1 MHKINT
7 SLPMFKNLF
16 EIKKKSKKSEK
27 MESRK
32 DKKYM
37 KNL

>member
-16 EIKKKSKKSEK
+16 EIKKSKKSEK

>member
-1 MHKINT
+1 MQKLNNS

-16 EIKKKSKKSEK
+16 KIKKSKKSEK

-32 DKKYM
+32 DKK
-37 KNL
+37 